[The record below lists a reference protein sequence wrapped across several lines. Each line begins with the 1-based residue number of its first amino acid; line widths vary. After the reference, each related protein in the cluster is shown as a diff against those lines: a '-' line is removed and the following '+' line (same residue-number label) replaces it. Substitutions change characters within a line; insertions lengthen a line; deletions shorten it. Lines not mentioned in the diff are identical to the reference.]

1 MRIAPFSV
9 LFVLTATV
17 AAAQPPRATVTP
29 FAESA
34 AAVGGTAR
42 LALSV
47 SLPEKL
53 HVQSDRPRDPSL
65 IPTVLTV

>member
-47 SLPEKL
+47 SLP
-53 HVQSDRPRDPSL
+53 
-65 IPTVLTV
+65 